1 MLLSNTDGVETH
13 LHIAAL
19 AVYLDVLHKILR
31 RPLQLPRLALL
42 LDQMVVADQHL
53 EVQLVMPMDRMVAVA
68 ARMGRSKVSCC
79 VIPLVEEDHSDED
92 VFGDTVFRVTLNVW
106 SRTNAS
112 TDVLIL
118 LPTS

>member
-31 RPLQLPRLALL
+31 RPLRLALL

-118 LPTS
+118 LPIS